1 MVMFVSF
8 HMTVEGVVKTC
19 YAHYAMNLSQSSQ
32 IFDPLSDVLTVLDAR
47 ATRSTR
53 FEGSG
58 DWALAF
64 PALERL
70 KFVAVLRGAG
80 WLLLP
85 DAAPHRLETGD
96 CCLIG
101 RTPYVIAS
109 DPALVPIDGSPLD
122 AEGNYLVRLRGDDTV
137 TLGGGIS
144 FAPGHA
150 GFLLDMLPAFM
161 HVCGISTGAAT
172 ITALLGLLD
181 AEAEQNS
188 IGREIVTAR
197 LAEVLMIHAIRTF
210 ASASHTTSG
219 WLGALADPRIGRAI
233 QCFHSDIARAWTVAD
248 LATAAGMS
256 RAAFSSA
263 FTRSLGQAPF
273 AYMSKWRMTRAR
285 IALTDR
291 HSRVGDVAASVGYT
305 SHSAFGHAFRRA
317 FGEAP
322 RQHTA

>member
-1 MVMFVSF
+1 
-8 HMTVEGVVKTC
+8 MTVERVGKTY
-19 YAHYAMNLSQSSQ
+19 YACYAMNLSQSSQ

-47 ATRSTR
+47 ATRRTR

-85 DAAPHRLETGD
+85 DTAPQRLETGD

-101 RTPYVIAS
+101 RTAYVIAS
-109 DPALVPIDGSPLD
+109 DPALAPIDGLPLY
-122 AEGNYLVRLRGDDTV
+122 AEGNDLVRLKGDDTV

-144 FAPGHA
+144 FAPGNA
-150 GFLLDMLPAFM
+150 AFLLDMLPAFM
-161 HVCGISTGAAT
+161 HVSAMSTGAAT

-188 IGREIVTAR
+188 MGREIVTAR

-210 ASASHTTSG
+210 ASASDTTSG

-233 QCFHSDIARAWTVAD
+233 QCFHSDIARPWTVAD
-248 LATAAGMS
+248 LAAEAGMS

-263 FTRSLGQAPF
+263 FACRVGQAPF
-273 AYMSKWRMTRAR
+273 AYMRNWRMTRAR
-285 IALTDR
+285 AALAER
-291 HSRVGDVAASVGYT
+291 HSSIADVAASVGYT
-305 SHSAFGHAFRRA
+305 SQSAFGHAFRQTFDR
-317 FGEAP
+317 AP
-322 RQHTA
+322 RQHTS

>member
-1 MVMFVSF
+1 
-8 HMTVEGVVKTC
+8 
-19 YAHYAMNLSQSSQ
+19 MNLSQSSQ

-47 ATRSTR
+47 ATRRTR

-64 PALERL
+64 PALDRL

-80 WLLLP
+80 WIVLP
-85 DAAPHRLETGD
+85 DTAPQRLETGD

-101 RTPYVIAS
+101 RTTYIIAS
-109 DPALVPIDGSPLD
+109 DPELVPIDGSPLY
-122 AEGNYLVRLRGDDTV
+122 AEGNDVVRLQGDDTV

-144 FAPGHA
+144 FAPGNA
-150 GFLLDMLPAFM
+150 AFLLDMLPAFM
-161 HVCGISTGAAT
+161 HVSGISTGAST

-181 AEAEQNS
+181 VEAEQNS
-188 IGREIVTAR
+188 MGREIVTAR

-210 ASASHTTSG
+210 ASASHTGSG

-233 QCFHSDIARAWTVAD
+233 QCFHSDIARPWTVAD
-248 LATAAGMS
+248 LATEAGMS

-263 FTRSLGQAPF
+263 FTRRLGLAPF
-273 AYMSKWRMTRAR
+273 AYMSNWRMTRAR
-285 IALTDR
+285 VALTKR
-291 HSRVGDVAASVGYT
+291 HSSVGEVAASVGYT
-305 SHSAFGHAFRRA
+305 SQSAFGHAFRRT